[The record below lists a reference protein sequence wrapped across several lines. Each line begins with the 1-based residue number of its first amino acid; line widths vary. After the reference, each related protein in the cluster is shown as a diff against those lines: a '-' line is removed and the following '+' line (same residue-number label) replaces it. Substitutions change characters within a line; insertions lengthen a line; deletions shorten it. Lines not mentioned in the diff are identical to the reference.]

1 MKTPRF
7 LLSLVTSMAALGLM
21 GQSPALLGYVNGLE
35 LLAVNVLTVAYGWRQ
50 GLVAA
55 VAGMLLQFTLPQ
67 PDESL
72 MSQLFFQSLLLG
84 LVADSLRASP
94 KLKSQLLL
102 QGAELLEAREKLEV
116 LSSAQQL
123 LKQEVELL
131 GDVQGALSRLA
142 EQILA
147 LTSVEEVQATLVAV
161 AATQFTA
168 GRGALWGLEGEEFR
182 VLASYGWSDAP
193 ETAPVSELPLVMQ
206 AYDEKTLRSIQN
218 YPISGSAGNQ
228 PAWLWA
234 CPLVNP
240 LNGRVLGVLTL
251 DRVPFHRFTR
261 GYAATLEAICG
272 MGARALGQLH
282 RDLHGTGQSA
292 EAWEW
297 QDLLSPSD
305 FLRKLRRACLELAQG
320 GSSNFCVLSIR
331 NPGGLPVAERAALV
345 VARCN
350 LRPED
355 LAGKNRRGDL
365 LFMLSNTRLEAAR
378 RLLLEMSQQL
388 REFAPCWFQGNPD
401 YWMGVVEGD
410 CRPEAEQ
417 LLVCLEEGLKP
428 CHLMTN

>member
-1 MKTPRF
+1 
-7 LLSLVTSMAALGLM
+7 MAALGWM
-21 GQSPALLGYVNGLE
+21 GQSSALAGYINGLE
-35 LLAVNVLTVAYGWRQ
+35 LLTVNVLTVAYGWRQ

-55 VAGMLLQFTLPQ
+55 GVGALLQFTLPH
-67 PDESL
+67 PDAQL
-72 MSQLFFQSLLLG
+72 ISQLFFQSLLLG

-102 QGAELLEAREKLEV
+102 QGAELLEAREKSEV
-116 LSSAQQL
+116 LSSALQL
-123 LKQEVELL
+123 LKQEVDLL
-131 GDVQGALSRLA
+131 GDVQGALARLA

-147 LTSVEEVQATLVAV
+147 LTSAEEVQATLVAV
-161 AATQFTA
+161 AATQFGA
-168 GRGALWGLEGEEFR
+168 GRGALWELEGEEFR

-193 ETAPVSELPLVMQ
+193 ESGPVSDLPLVMQ

-218 YPISGSAGNQ
+218 YPILGASGNQ

-261 GYAATLEAICG
+261 GHAATLEAICG

-282 RDLHGTGQSA
+282 RDLQGSSPSS

-305 FLRKLRRACLELAQG
+305 FLRRLRRACLELSQG
-320 GSSNFCVLSIR
+320 GSSNFCLLSLR
-331 NPGGLPVAERAALV
+331 SSGGLLVAERAALV

-365 LFMLSNTRLEAAR
+365 LFLLPNTRIEAAR
-378 RLLLEMSQQL
+378 ALLLEIGQQL
-388 REFAPCWFQGNPD
+388 REFVPLWLQGNPDPD
-401 YWMGVVEGD
+401 YWMGAVEGD

-417 LLVCLEEGLKP
+417 ILICLEEGLKP